1 MLSNAPLKAY
11 VAKRKLYFA
20 LLAFNTCAKS
30 THQKL
35 SLTRYVL
42 VTTKATQQ
50 SIRLIQLKK
59 CSLDYIG
66 GFDMVNLVYIGIPSY
81 DWPLQPNQTFLALV
95 TRLVSTNP

>member
-1 MLSNAPLKAY
+1 MKQRYVCVYRFVDTLLGNCISKIVHMLSNAPLKAY

-20 LLAFNTCAKS
+20 LLAFNTCVKS
-30 THQKL
+30 TRQKL

-50 SIRLIQLKK
+50 SIGLIQLKK

-66 GFDMVNLVYIGIPSY
+66 GFDMVNLVYI
-81 DWPLQPNQTFLALV
+81 
-95 TRLVSTNP
+95 